1 MGSPAARR
9 IPSGSL
15 SPALRIRLQGYPRPD
30 PQSGRGYPCRRIFE
44 GKGVLYERAAD
55 RGVVAERPQHAEG
68 GRRSAGDALA
78 EHQQVAILRKE
89 PADRLSALEE
99 ERRLRH
105 RIPLPGVAARAP
117 VDVQAGD
124 SGGMHEPGV
133 DEDGGE
139 TGQLHHGPGDRR
151 RRRAPRRGVRPGR
164 HARYRAGRDQ
174 FRVQDRREESLFRCR
189 PGTRYAGDGG
199 EHGVREDQRHHRAAR
214 PETGVF

>member
-1 MGSPAARR
+1 MGSPAHRGERAAR
-9 IPSGSL
+9 
-15 SPALRIRLQGYPRPD
+15 SPALRI
-30 PQSGRGYPCRRIFE
+30 GRGSLQTASLRARGFSTN
-44 GKGVLYERAAD
+44 AAD

-68 GRRSAGDALA
+68 GRRPAGDALA
-78 EHQQVAILRKE
+78 EHQKVAVLRKE
-89 PADRLSALEE
+89 PADRLSPLEE

-105 RIPLPGVAARAP
+105 RVPLPGVAARAP

-124 SGGMHEPGV
+124 GGGMHEPGI

-151 RRRAPRRGVRPGR
+151 RRRAPRGGVRPGR

-214 PETGVF
+214 PDPRVFREKGVRHQV